1 MLDCMCVCVCVLDV
15 DIGIQAD
22 MSRVL
27 LYSTSTG
34 QDYSV
39 FNGLPALFQ
48 SLICSKIKLDADSTV
63 S

>member
-1 MLDCMCVCVCVLDV
+1 MLILDV
-15 DIGIQAD
+15 DIDIQAD

-27 LYSTSTG
+27 LYSTSKG
-34 QDYSV
+34 LDYSV